1 MSRRLW
7 RIAADTPGYEADD
20 LSGAGARITGGRWN
34 APGSAVVYTSGSI
47 ALACLETVVHFNAGG
62 LPFNRY
68 LVAID
73 IPDPVWAAARLET
86 SASLPIGWDADPAG
100 RVSIGLGT
108 GWIASGASALLIV
121 PSIIVPEEINIL
133 INPVHPD
140 ASGIT
145 AGKVRKWTYDP
156 RLLR

>member
-7 RIAADTPGYEADD
+7 RIAADTPDYEADD

-34 APGSAVVYTSGSI
+34 APGSAVVYTSASI

-73 IPDPVWAAARLET
+73 IPDSVWAAAQRET
-86 SASLPIGWDADPAG
+86 PASLPVGWDAEPAG

-108 GWIASGASALLIV
+108 DWIASGASALLIV
-121 PSIIVPEEINIL
+121 PSVLVPEEINIL
-133 INPVHPD
+133 INPTHPD
-140 ASGIT
+140 AGGIT
-145 AGKVRKWTYDP
+145 AGKIRKWTYDP
-156 RLLR
+156 RLSR